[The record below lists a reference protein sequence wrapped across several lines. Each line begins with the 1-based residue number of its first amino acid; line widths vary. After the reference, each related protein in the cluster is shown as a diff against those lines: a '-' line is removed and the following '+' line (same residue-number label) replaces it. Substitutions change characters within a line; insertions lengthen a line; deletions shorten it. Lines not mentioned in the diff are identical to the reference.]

1 MREAVIVSG
10 VRTAIGNYGG
20 ALRDIPV
27 VKLGSIVIKEA
38 LKRAGLKPQ
47 NNTKVSSYAPET
59 LKDMAPIELEKKHY
73 DWDDSL
79 QGVSLDEV
87 IMGNVLQGG
96 QGQNTGRQASIYGGI
111 PKEVTAYTINKVCGS
126 GMKAVALAAQAIKA
140 GDADAIVAGGME
152 NMSDVPYFF
161 PKARWGARMF
171 NAEMVDGM
179 VHDGLWETFY
189 NYHMGITSEKIA
201 EMYGISREEQDK
213 FSLVSN
219 QRAMA
224 ATANGIFR
232 EEIIPVDIK
241 VKREIKPFEIDEHP
255 RETSM
260 EMLGKL
266 PPVFKKDG
274 SVTAGNASGITDAA
288 AALLIMSA
296 DKAAELGLKPIAS
309 IRSYASGGVD
319 PAYMGLGAVPATR
332 KALELAGLSLKDID
346 YIELNEAFA
355 SQSLGVIR
363 ELDIDL
369 DKLNLHGGGIS
380 LGHPIGCTGA
390 RIIVTLIHEMTRQ
403 NHQFGLAT
411 LCIGGGQGAAV
422 VIERK

>member
-59 LKDMAPIELEKKHY
+59 LKDMAPIELEKKYY

-79 QGVSLDEV
+79 QGVSIDEV

-189 NYHMGITSEKIA
+189 DYHMGITSENIA
-201 EMYGISREEQDK
+201 EKYGISREEQDK

-219 QRAMA
+219 QRALA
-224 ATANGIFR
+224 AIQNGIFR

-241 VKREIKPFEIDEHP
+241 VKREIKPFDTDEHP

-274 SVTAGNASGITDAA
+274 AVTAGNASGITDAA
-288 AALLIMSA
+288 AALVIMSA
-296 DKAAELGLKPIAS
+296 EKAAELGLKPIAS

-403 NHQFGLAT
+403 NLQFGLAT